1 MGKLKNLI
9 NAKVSG
15 NVGSMNFRK
24 RGSQVVVAERSYS
37 NSSKGAGASALQRA
51 HRSRLANIV
60 NFFRVISAIQ
70 ARAWQ
75 TKAENVSDFNMLSKY
90 NLATSPVFLTKQE
103 ALAHASVIAPYEV
116 SRGSLLPLVQAF
128 EENKFNCGVMIGGG
142 FSFAQNTLGAL
153 SQQILD
159 NNEGW
164 RNGDKL
170 SVALLTHAMVEISG
184 LQVPKADVIYI
195 EITLDIESS
204 ESLMAMPNMMAA
216 QPALN
221 ADGELV
227 FGMVCQGAFA
237 IHSRKQNGILETS
250 SQSIIMAPA
259 ADAIFAKYTSEGQK
273 ELAMASYG
281 YQADVLLTPGA
292 VVEQSAADV
301 KIANVTSVLYGN
313 SALAN
318 GSTIEGGQVL
328 TITGTDMTNNN
339 VVVNVAGVKY
349 VPQSVTDTTR
359 TYMLGSGGA
368 LTISVN
374 GSVRYQCTI
383 HVDAPA
389 VVTLVRLGADRYQ
402 GAKSGYNASLNVDN
416 DFEVQGEGLGALS
429 ATGCTLANIGGS
441 ETRRTA
447 SVKFPN
453 LGSFTIM
460 CGTTVVLAGTVTDP
474 DDDYIQNV

>member
-15 NVGSMNFRK
+15 NVGAMNFRR

-60 NFFRVISAIQ
+60 NFFRVIMAIQ

-75 TKAENVSDFNMLSKY
+75 VKGENVSDFNMLSKY

-116 SRGSLLPLVQAF
+116 SRGSLLPLVQSF
-128 EENKFNCGVMIGGG
+128 EENKFNVGVMVGGG
-142 FSFAQNTLGAL
+142 FNFAQNSLGAL

-184 LQVPKADVIYI
+184 LQVPKADVVYI
-195 EITLDIESS
+195 EITLDVEST
-204 ESLMAMPNMMAA
+204 ESLMSMPNMIIA
-216 QPALN
+216 QPSLN

-227 FGMVCQGAFA
+227 FGMACQGAFA
-237 IHSRKQNGILETS
+237 IHSRKINGILETS

-259 ADAIFAKYTSEGQK
+259 ADALYDKYTSEGQK

-301 KIANVTSVLYGN
+301 KIAAVTSVKYG
-313 SALAN
+313 SADLVN
-318 GSTIEGGQVL
+318 GSTIEGGSVL

-349 VPQSVTDTTR
+349 VPQSVTETTR
-359 TYMLGSGGA
+359 TFTLGSAGTM
-368 LTISVN
+368 TIAVN
-374 GSVRYQCTI
+374 GTIRYTVTI
-383 HVDAPA
+383 EVAEAPA
-389 VVTLVRLGADRYQ
+389 ITKITLGSSNYTEP
-402 GAKSGYNASLNVDN
+402 KSGLNL
-416 DFEVQGEGLGALS
+416 EQGVSQALS
-429 ATGCTLANIGGS
+429 VEGTSLGTLTATGCTLSNVGGT
-441 ETRRTA
+441 ETKRTA
-447 SVKFPN
+447 TAAFNSI
-453 LGSFTIM
+453 GSFTIM
-460 CGTTVVLAGTVTDP
+460 CGSTVVLAGTVEE
-474 DDDYIQNV
+474 DYIQNM